1 MKRSLGVGIRFL
13 TASLKIGVKLFS
25 MGWIDLKRVFLIPFI
40 VFILVFILVL
50 F

>member
-13 TASLKIGVKLFS
+13 TASLKISVKLFQWVLI
-25 MGWIDLKRVFLIPFI
+25 GLKRVFLIPFI
-40 VFILVFILVL
+40 VFILVL